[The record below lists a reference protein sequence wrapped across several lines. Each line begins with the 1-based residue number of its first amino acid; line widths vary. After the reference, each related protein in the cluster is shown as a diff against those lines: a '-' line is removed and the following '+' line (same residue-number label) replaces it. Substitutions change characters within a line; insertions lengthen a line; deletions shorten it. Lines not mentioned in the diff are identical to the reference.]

1 MDNLDAQD
9 YDFPNSMQKPKK
21 VSVYAAHGRLYLNSH
36 GFPRKDGTEGTQ
48 QAKLPLYLDDTP
60 VNRRMAEKRAE
71 TVRKQL
77 AAGTFA
83 WDDWIG
89 KTTSAPKWKQGC
101 DALYRKRVI
110 NGRTSENT
118 WRTIYAYLR
127 QTKPGTLIT
136 QASVRKALQRYDRN
150 QCAYKELFYLLKDMC
165 KLVNVPWPEMPVPTY
180 NLERVKDV
188 PTDEEIVDWVLAAPP
203 EASWAFGM
211 MACYGLRPHEL
222 DGCKFIDSRNR
233 LQVPDDS
240 KTGFRIVTTPRP
252 DWVELFDLRNE
263 RRMLHKSTSATRTS
277 NWLWCQKTKMG
288 IRWTP
293 YALRH
298 AFAAA
303 LWRFGGS
310 EMDLFTA
317 ARLMGHT
324 VQMHEKTYR
333 AHIHP
338 HTIATAAEDA
348 FARNLAKQRQA
359 LETSGLSDMSAAS
372 VK

>member
-1 MDNLDAQD
+1 MAKA
-9 YDFPNSMQKPKK
+9 PK
-21 VSVYAAHGRLYLNSH
+21 VSVHATNSRLYLNSR
-36 GFPRKDGTEGTQ
+36 GWPRKDGTEGTQ

-60 VNRRMAEKRAE
+60 ANRKLAERRAVV
-71 TVRKQL
+71 VRRALEDGLFQWSDWLEQSNAPTWK
-77 AAGTFA
+77 AG
-83 WDDWIG
+83 I
-89 KTTSAPKWKQGC
+89 
-101 DALYRKRVI
+101 DALYKKRVI

-118 WRTIYAYLR
+118 WRTQYAYLR
-127 QTKPGTLIT
+127 QTKPTTLIT
-136 QASVRKALQRYDRN
+136 QASVRKALQRYDRK
-150 QCAYKELFYLLKDMC
+150 QAAYKEFFYLLKDMC
-165 KLVNVPWPEMPVPTY
+165 QLVNVPWPEMPVPTY
-180 NLERVKDV
+180 HLGTVKDV
-188 PTDEEIVDWVLAAPP
+188 PSDEEIVDWVLAAPP

-211 MACYGLRPHEL
+211 LACYGLRPHEL
-222 DGCKFIDSRNR
+222 DGCQFIDDRHR

-252 DWVELFDLRNE
+252 DWVDLFDLRNE
-263 RRMLHKSTSATRTS
+263 RRMLHKSTSAARTS
-277 NWLWCQKTKMG
+277 NWLHGQKKKLG

-303 LWRFGGS
+303 LWRVGGS

-324 VQMHEKTYR
+324 VAEHEKTYR

-348 FARNLAKQRQA
+348 FARNLAKQRQVLLSHDRAGFPSREPAQPADASA
-359 LETSGLSDMSAAS
+359 L
-372 VK
+372 